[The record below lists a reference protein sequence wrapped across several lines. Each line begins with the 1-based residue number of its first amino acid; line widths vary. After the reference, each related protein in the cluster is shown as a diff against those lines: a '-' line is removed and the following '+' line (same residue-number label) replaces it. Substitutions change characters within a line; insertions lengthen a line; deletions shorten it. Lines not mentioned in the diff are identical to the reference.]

1 MVAEGPNLHIVSGK
15 GGVGKTTVASA
26 LALASAR
33 QGVRTVLVTLDARD
47 SQHSVFD
54 VPMRYEPVDVAEG
67 LAVARLDLF
76 HAVSEYVRRRMPFAF
91 LTQAFFR
98 SRLFRDFAAAAPGFE
113 ELMTLGKIYDLVVT
127 GAFDRVIFDAPSTG
141 HLRQL
146 LEVPEVTMRTVQV
159 GPLNHNARKIRDLV
173 LNPER
178 TRLHVVTLAE
188 EMPVRE
194 ALELLAYARE
204 HRMGTGPVLVNRRVA
219 QRFATAEAEALA
231 ALPGSRHQNGAVQ
244 AALDEYALAEV
255 QASCLAPLAQQRC
268 VDLERIILAEP
279 DPRAVVETLA
289 NRVDR
294 ALGVRP

>member
-1 MVAEGPNLHIVSGK
+1 MVAQGPNLHIVSGK

-54 VPMRYEPVDVAEG
+54 VPMRYEPVEVSDG

-98 SRLFRDFAAAAPGFE
+98 SRLFRDIAAAAPGFE

-127 GAFDRVIFDAPSTG
+127 SAFDRVIFDAPSTG

-146 LEVPEVTMRTVQV
+146 LDVPDVTMRTVQV

-173 LNPER
+173 LDPER

-188 EMPVRE
+188 EMPVQE
-194 ALELLAYARE
+194 SLELLAYARE
-204 HRMGTGPVLVNRRVA
+204 RRMGTGAVLVNRRTV
-219 QRFATAEAEALA
+219 QRFAPAEAEALA
-231 ALPGSRHQNGAVQ
+231 ALTGPGRENAAVHAALEEHALAAVQ
-244 AALDEYALAEV
+244 ER
-255 QASCLAPLAQQRC
+255 CLTPLGERRC
-268 VDLERIILAEP
+268 VTLERVIRADP
-279 DPRAVVETLA
+279 DPRAVAETLA
-289 NRVDR
+289 SHLDT
-294 ALGVRP
+294 ALGVRS